1 MCTSAIAVYAQPS
14 VLQSS
19 PEDEVS
25 ETAAKI
31 LVIPFHSVRYY
42 FSDCD
47 KSIAANSKVDIRD
60 VRKSFMMG
68 LDYATE
74 AKMEK
79 DYAPLNLVQMR
90 DSVDKETMAKVY
102 DNVSYTYEAPTRLI
116 PDKKDQGVFGKMKKA
131 FKKVGSKEKVPTLN
145 EEETYTTLK
154 SDDPKYMKLNWE
166 NPEFLESLNTVYQP
180 DYIVT
185 INQFEIRTDY
195 RKCIDRD
202 LGNYTRII
210 KVHFNVFRPDGRQV
224 YGDVVT
230 AKYNSTSDDLNQIM
244 RDNFGFLGEY
254 ITQALPAK

>member
-1 MCTSAIAVYAQPS
+1 MCASVYAVKAQPS

-19 PEDEVS
+19 PEEEAS
-25 ETAAKI
+25 ETEAKI
-31 LVIPFHSVRYY
+31 LIIPFHSVRYY

-74 AKMEK
+74 AKMDK
-79 DYAPLNLVQMR
+79 DYAPLNLIQMR

-102 DNVSYTYEAPTRLI
+102 ENVSYGYEAPTRLI
-116 PDKKDQGVFGKMKKA
+116 AAQKDQGLFGKMKAK
-131 FKKVGSKEKVPTLN
+131 FRKVGSKEKVPTLQ
-145 EEETYTTLK
+145 EEESYTSLK
-154 SDDPKYMKLNWE
+154 SDDPKYMKLSWE

-195 RKCIDRD
+195 PKCIDRE

-210 KVHFNVFRPDGRQV
+210 KVHFNVFSPDGKQM

-230 AKYNSTSDDLNQIM
+230 AKYNSTSDDLNQIIQ
-244 RDNFGFLGEY
+244 DNFGFLGEY